1 MTTITRAASAAVRE
15 ALRSRGLRQQ
25 DIAPVL
31 GLSQA
36 SVSDR
41 LTGKTPFTLED
52 LERIAEHLGIRV
64 ADLLEA
70 PASLVDETP
79 AVES

>member
-1 MTTITRAASAAVRE
+1 MTNLTRAASAAVRE

-25 DIAPVL
+25 DVASVL

-41 LTGKTPFTLED
+41 LTGKTPFTLKD
-52 LERIAEHLGIRV
+52 LERIAEHLGIPV
-64 ADLLEA
+64 AELLEP
-70 PASLVDETP
+70 PATLVDD
-79 AVES
+79 AQAAAS